1 MAIAT
6 AAIDTRN
13 TSTTPNRDEIFARAS
28 ILARALIGESVRA
41 TYDDYL
47 SNVSGTLNLLQTM
60 QRHGVDHIVFS
71 SRPLYLTHRRPR
83 AHRRRPTQC
92 AYRPLCVSKL
102 MVDRMVADA
111 ARAYDLRSVS
121 LRYLTRE
128 VQAPTVITGKHTIPK
143 RT

>member
-13 TSTTPNRDEIFARAS
+13 TSTTPNRDKIFARAS
-28 ILARALIGESVRA
+28 IFARALIGESVRA

-71 SRPLYLTHRRPR
+71 SRPQYL
-83 AHRRRPTQC
+83 
-92 AYRPLCVSKL
+92 
-102 MVDRMVADA
+102 
-111 ARAYDLRSVS
+111 
-121 LRYLTRE
+121 
-128 VQAPTVITGKHTIPK
+128 PTVGRERIDEGQPNAPINPYASAS
-143 RT
+143 